1 MDNKQRTVLLYLKS
15 IKYLKQQKQVK
26 MRLLEEAYAEQFSIK
41 AVRFD
46 STKTSSNSKDR
57 SPVENAIYKFMM
69 KEIKLTAQI
78 EKINKEIDLRSD
90 LIETLDDDATKT
102 LFMIRYLECKSWK
115 DVMENLHM
123 PSSTTFYLHNKGLS
137 KLYKE
142 YRHRS
147 RWE

>member
-46 STKTSSNSKDR
+46 STKTSSNNKDR

-78 EKINKEIDLRSD
+78 EKINKEIEESQQQ
-90 LIETLDDDATKT
+90 
-102 LFMIRYLECKSWK
+102 
-115 DVMENLHM
+115 
-123 PSSTTFYLHNKGLS
+123 S
-137 KLYKE
+137 KE
-142 YRHRS
+142 
-147 RWE
+147 EPAE